1 MKIPAASLA
10 IAVAAC
16 AHQTASDEPALSLAA
31 AETAFAA
38 HSVREDMRAAFLA
51 HFAPDGVT
59 VRNGWIVSNDYL
71 RERPAPP
78 IVLDWR
84 PAYTEVAASGE
95 LGLSTG
101 PVKITSKA
109 KPDAPPSYAQYV
121 SVWRREDAGPWRVEV
136 DLGIGHERASLWDR
150 PLEARMAPLA
160 VTTGASA
167 GGSLAE
173 AEARFAADSLA
184 RGMRAAYAAQG
195 SQALRFYR
203 NDFGPVVGRAAA
215 LASGGMSDERLAWTV
230 AASRTAR
237 SGDLGYARGQY
248 AAAAAPSVPLGW
260 YLRVWHRESDGW
272 RIVID
277 VANPA
282 APKS

>member
-1 MKIPAASLA
+1 MKIPGAFLALAA
-10 IAVAAC
+10 AAC
-16 AHQTASDEPALSLAA
+16 AHQPASNEQALSLAA

-59 VRNGWIVSNDYL
+59 VRNGWVVSNDFL
-71 RERPAPP
+71 RDRPAPP

-109 KPDAPPSYAQYV
+109 KPDAPPSFAQYV
-121 SVWRREDAGPWRVEV
+121 SVWRREDGGPWRVEV
-136 DLGIGHERASLWDR
+136 DLGIGHEAPSLWDR
-150 PLEARMAPLA
+150 PLEARMAPVA
-160 VTTGASA
+160 AATGA

-184 RGMRAAYAAQG
+184 HGMRAAYAAQG
-195 SQALRFYR
+195 SPAMRFYR
-203 NDFGPVVGRAAA
+203 NDFGPVIGHAAA
-215 LASGGMSDERLAWTV
+215 LASGGMSDARLVWTP

-248 AAAAAPSVPLGW
+248 AAAASPSVPLGW
-260 YLRVWHRESDGW
+260 YLRVWHREGDGW

-282 APKS
+282 S